1 MTKKRVIISYDQLE
15 IEQKKGILK
24 EYPDGYMNH
33 LTQIKTPMGEILD
46 ALIWETEETIYLV
59 KFPKNSKTIV
69 VDDDDDDEDVV
80 DEIDDKDIKDDDDS
94 AEDDEDND
102 SNDSYEKPEDDGK
115 DAED

>member
-1 MTKKRVIISYDQLE
+1 MTKKRAIISYDKLE

-33 LTQIKTPMGEILD
+33 LTQIKTPTGEVLD

-59 KFPKNSKTIV
+59 KFPKVSRTVIA
-69 VDDDDDDEDVV
+69 DDDDDDDDDDDM

-94 AEDDEDND
+94 TDDDEEDSYDKPEEEGDDDED
-102 SNDSYEKPEDDGK
+102 
-115 DAED
+115 

>member
-1 MTKKRVIISYDQLE
+1 MTKKRAIISYDKLE

-59 KFPKNSKTIV
+59 KFPKVNKPIV
-69 VDDDDDDEDVV
+69 VDDDDDDDDDDM
-80 DEIDDKDIKDDDDS
+80 DEIDDKDIKDEDVDDDDEEEDS
-94 AEDDEDND
+94 YDKPDDDTDDED
-102 SNDSYEKPEDDGK
+102 
-115 DAED
+115 

>member
-102 SNDSYEKPEDDGK
+102 SYEKPEDDGK